1 MGTDW
6 RITELW
12 ARIRDLCDLQG
23 CDAAVQY
30 QLRRASTLL
39 LEAFDEEGIDCEG
52 MGRACEEAV
61 ETGEVLQVLADEKLS
76 SYVYREVPTH
86 WRQLYTDTILLKT
99 SALYAL
105 HTRRPPQGRPHRP
118 VDWRDLVRLLDL
130 ALIVSGA
137 PGRGR
142 RPAIFFLLRAIQT
155 DYLAV
160 PSIGSRGEE
169 EEGGE
174 GAPDPDSDARGG
186 GGKRRRTGD
195 VLVGVCNAVAAPMVV
210 NPIRVLSEAP
220 SVEAFVESGHKTP
233 FVIKGYCRE
242 WKALSTRPWKSLDYL
257 REVAGPGRVVPVE
270 VGKTYASEDWSQR
283 IMGWEELLEQM
294 TTTSHHGQPLYLAQH
309 NLFNQFPALKDDI
322 ELPDYIGCELP
333 PAGRPTVD
341 CEDGAVLNVWLGPAG
356 TVSPAHVDPY
366 YNCYAQI
373 VGRKYVWLAD
383 AKFGREM
390 YPFGSRPVD
399 ASGSAA
405 AAPEEEGDDDD
416 DDDASLQALFMTN
429 TSRVDVFR
437 SLQTQQLQ
445 ELRTRFPAFV
455 DRVAPE
461 AIQVILEEGDMLV
474 FPPGWWHSMM
484 SLSPSINLSMWF

>member
-12 ARIRDLCDLQG
+12 ARIRDLCDLHD

-30 QLRRASTLL
+30 QLRRVSTLL
-39 LEAFDEEGIDCEG
+39 LEAFDQEGIDFEG
-52 MGRACEEAV
+52 IERACEEAV
-61 ETGEVLQVLADEKLS
+61 GTGEELQVLSDEKLL

-99 SALYAL
+99 SALFAL
-105 HTRRPPQGRPHRP
+105 HTRRPPEGRPHRP

-142 RPAIFFLLRAIQT
+142 RPAIFFLLRAIQAE
-155 DYLAV
+155 YLVVA
-160 PSIGSRGEE
+160 STGSRGA
-169 EEGGE
+169 EGG
-174 GAPDPDSDARGG
+174 GGRGGTPDPDSDGRG

-195 VLVGVCNAVAAPMVV
+195 VLAGLCDAVAAPMVV

-220 SVEAFVESGHKTP
+220 SVEAFVESDHKTP
-233 FVIKGYCRE
+233 FVIKGYCKE
-242 WKALSTRPWKSLDYL
+242 WKALSTRPWKNLDYL
-257 REVAGPGRVVPVE
+257 REMAGPGRVVPVE
-270 VGKTYASEDWSQR
+270 VGKTYAAEDWSQR
-283 IMGWEELLEQM
+283 IMGWEELLDQM
-294 TTTSHHGQPLYLAQH
+294 TTTNHHGQPLYLAQY

-322 ELPDYIGCELP
+322 QLPDYIGCELP
-333 PAGRPTVD
+333 PGGRPTVD

-383 AKFGREM
+383 GKFGGEM
-390 YPFGSRPVD
+390 YPFGSRPVA
-399 ASGSAA
+399 ASGSE
-405 AAPEEEGDDDD
+405 AAPEEEADE
-416 DDDASLQALFMTN
+416 DASLQAQFMTN
-429 TSRVDVFR
+429 TSRVDVLR
-437 SLQTQQLQ
+437 SLQTQQLE
-445 ELRTRFPAFV
+445 ELQTRFPAFV